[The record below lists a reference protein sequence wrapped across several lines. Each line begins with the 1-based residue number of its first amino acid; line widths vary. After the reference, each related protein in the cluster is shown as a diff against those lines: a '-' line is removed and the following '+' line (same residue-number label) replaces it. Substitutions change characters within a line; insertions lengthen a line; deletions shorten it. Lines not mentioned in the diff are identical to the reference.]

1 MSLPVGL
8 LLAVQRRSPVAWQAF
23 ENCLPFLLFEEIH
36 IAQVRRRTGE
46 QSLQR
51 SLALDQRRG
60 SQIKSVEA
68 KQIESPIDETV
79 GARMGYDA
87 AG

>member
-1 MSLPVGL
+1 MIEDC
-8 LLAVQRRSPVAWQAF
+8 F
-23 ENCLPFLLFEEIH
+23 PFFLFEEVH
-36 IAQVRRRTGE
+36 VDQVGRRTGE

-51 SLALDQRRG
+51 SLALDQRRR

-68 KQIESPIDETV
+68 KQIESLIDETV